1 MGNLAACV
9 RTGISRRV
17 ATDEE
22 EGRRGQEGAGDEEGR
37 GVRGVGFMG
46 AEGGHVEACIRT
58 RGFFTS

>member
-1 MGNLAACV
+1 V